1 MLVFKKIKAMLGGRV
16 VQMVTGSAPIDQ
28 EVLDFLKVAFCCPI
42 TEGYGLSE
50 TCATFT
56 ITKEQDTLAG
66 HVGGPTKNV
75 KLRLRDVPEMKYL
88 STNKPYP

>member
-1 MLVFKKIKAMLGGRV
+1 
-16 VQMVTGSAPIDQ
+16 MVTGSAPIDQ